1 MKRFIVKRISDGL
14 LYMMD
19 PDDKRI
25 GDTHEIIT
33 TILDLTPGYS
43 SYNNRKCRIATTES
57 GAEYDVFYDWS
68 ARLTEK

>member
-1 MKRFIVKRISDGL
+1 MKRFIVKRKDTGL

-19 PDDKRI
+19 GDDSRI

-33 TILDLTPGYS
+33 EITKLTPGYS
-43 SYNNRKCRIATTES
+43 SFNNRKCRIATTES
-57 GAEYDVFYDWS
+57 EIEYDVFYDWS